1 MHSKDKAADRKSNR
15 AGGKYALPTF
25 VWVLILAALLLFI
38 SLVCLCLGQYSMTMG
53 ESIQV
58 LFGKLLHTQVTW
70 KPMMEKVIFYLRL
83 PRIIAA
89 GLVGASLALSGSA
102 YQGIFRNP
110 LVSPDL
116 LGVSSGACVGAALA
130 ILMGLNGTWVQQ
142 VMAFG
147 TGLLAVGLTLLIPKM
162 LGSTS
167 NIMLVLSGVI
177 VSGLMSSVMGMIKYV
192 ADPQS
197 QLQAITFWQMG
208 SFAYVKYDEI
218 GSVLAPMAV
227 GAVILLL
234 ISWWIDILSMG
245 ETEAKLLGAN
255 AKPIRNV
262 AILCSSIL
270 TASAVCLCGTIS
282 WVGLVIPHFAR
293 MLVGPNSTKLMPVAC
308 LLGAIFMIVV
318 DTCSRNIA
326 GVELPVS
333 ILTSLIG
340 APFYIMLMRR
350 QKGELQ

>member
-1 MHSKDKAADRKSNR
+1 MFGHEKATDSKSNKVGR
-15 AGGKYALPTF
+15 KY
-25 VWVLILAALLLFI
+25 VLSTPIWLFILTALLLFI
-38 SLVCLCLGQYSMTMG
+38 SLVCLCLGQYSMTIT
-53 ESIQV
+53 ESLQV
-58 LFGKLLHTQVTW
+58 LFGKLFGAEMTRE
-70 KPMMEKVIFYLRL
+70 PMMEKVIFYLRL
-83 PRIIAA
+83 PRIIGA
-89 GLVGASLALSGSA
+89 GLVGASLALSGA
-102 YQGIFRNP
+102 VYQGIFRNP

-116 LGVSSGACVGAALA
+116 LGVSSGACVGAALS
-130 ILMGLNGTWVQQ
+130 ILLGLNPIWTQA
-142 VMAFG
+142 MAFV

-177 VSGLMSSVMGMIKYV
+177 ISGLMSSFMGMIKYV

-208 SFAYVKYDEI
+208 SFAYVKYHEI
-218 GSVLAPMAV
+218 WSVAIPMAIGFV
-227 GAVILLL
+227 VLLL
-234 ISWWIDILSMG
+234 ISWWIDVLSMG

-255 AKPIRNV
+255 VKPIRNA

-293 MLVGPNSTKLMPVAC
+293 LLVGSNNTRLMPVAC
-308 LLGAIFMIVV
+308 LLGAMFMIVA

-350 QKGELQ
+350 RKGELQ

>member
-1 MHSKDKAADRKSNR
+1 MPKRMRPNHSK
-15 AGGKYALPTF
+15 AGGLGRVSALPTSA
-25 VWVLILAALLLFI
+25 WVLFLTAVLIVLSLF
-38 SLVCLCLGQYSMTMG
+38 CAGLGQYSLTIA
-53 ESIQV
+53 ESWEI
-58 LFGKLLHTQVTW
+58 LFGKLVAAEPTW
-70 KPMMEKVIFYLRL
+70 KPMAESVVLYLRI

-89 GLVGASLALSGSA
+89 GIVGAALALSGSV

-130 ILMGLNGTWVQQ
+130 ILFGLSAEWTQI
-142 VMAFG
+142 MAFAA
-147 TGLLAVGLTLLIPKM
+147 GLMAVGLTLSIPKM

-177 VSGLMSSVMGMIKYV
+177 VSGLMSSFMGLIKYV

-208 SFAYVKYDEI
+208 SFASVKYDELL
-218 GSVLAPMAV
+218 SVLIPMGIGFV
-227 GAVILLL
+227 VLFL
-234 ISWWIDILSMG
+234 ISWWVDVLAMG

-255 AKPIRNV
+255 AKPIRNI
-262 AILCSSIL
+262 AIVCSSVL

-282 WVGLVIPHFAR
+282 WIGLVIPHFAR
-293 MLVGPNSTKLMPVAC
+293 MLVGPNNTKLMPVAS
-308 LLGAIFMIVV
+308 LLGAIFMIAV
-318 DTCSRNIA
+318 DTCARNIS
-326 GVELPVS
+326 GQELPIS

-340 APFYIMLMRR
+340 APFYILLMRR